1 MGHQYGFLGSAAI
14 EQKEIQKGS
23 HESLIYQHNSKPLT
37 YAIWADNNF
46 VNTLS
51 NFHPPAILPGGI
63 KRRKR
68 NVETNRRDRD
78 PSDVDCPVQQK
89 TYCETYHWIDKGN
102 AVEAKYD
109 LLTESHLHGWGPKLA
124 PRYFNMNI
132 NNAYKVYTFLFNKY
146 HIIQYM

>member
-46 VNTLS
+46 VKTLS
-51 NFHPPAILPGGI
+51 NFHSPSVLAGGI

-68 NVETNRRDRD
+68 NEETKKRDRD

-89 TYCETYHWIDKGN
+89 AYCESYHLIDKGN
-102 AVEAKYD
+102 GIEAKYHD
-109 LLTESHLHGWGPKLA
+109 LSTESHLHGWAPKLA
-124 PRYFNMNI
+124 ARYFNMNI
-132 NNAYKVYTFLFNKY
+132 NNAYKIYTAMNG
-146 HIIQYM
+146 